1 MFLLLFIG
9 VWKSST
15 LEPITK
21 HSSSFIDS
29 FILISLSLISIIF
42 YFLFVSSFVT
52 TSISSLTL
60 SFSIPSDI
68 VIISS
73 EQLVCTSQ
81 GRRRRLVCLVLG
93 SAGAGR
99 GQAMGR
105 TGICSA
111 CYAIDQDR
119 RRRGWRR
126 QHLAQPRSRTGRALR
141 TAVRWPGYRPR
152 HPSHRGPRAR
162 SAHAT
167 TTRTGIRGEQ
177 LGGQTDPGS
186 GDSP

>member
-1 MFLLLFIG
+1 MCGAAIYFSTVG
-9 VWKSST
+9 VAGAVALCGRAAGAT
-15 LEPITK
+15 LPTGAAAHGPRSNLDLKQYIQCALCCAPGTARRDQK
-21 HSSSFIDS
+21 
-29 FILISLSLISIIF
+29 
-42 YFLFVSSFVT
+42 
-52 TSISSLTL
+52 
-60 SFSIPSDI
+60 
-68 VIISS
+68 
-73 EQLVCTSQ
+73 VCTSQ
-81 GRRRRLVCLVLG
+81 SRRRRLVCLVLG

-152 HPSHRGPRAR
+152 LRAR

-177 LGGQTDPGS
+177 LGGQIDPGS

>member
-1 MFLLLFIG
+1 MLKEMKDINMSKDVKYIEIHTRKLDN
-9 VWKSST
+9 KRM
-15 LEPITK
+15 K
-21 HSSSFIDS
+21 A
-29 FILISLSLISIIF
+29 
-42 YFLFVSSFVT
+42 VT
-52 TSISSLTL
+52 VVDYV
-60 SFSIPSDI
+60 DI
-68 VIISS
+68 CWNK
-73 EQLVCTSQ
+73 VCTSQ
-81 GRRRRLVCLVLG
+81 SRRRRLVCLVLG

-99 GQAMGR
+99 GQAMGQ

-111 CYAIDQDR
+111 CHATDQDR

-152 HPSHRGPRAR
+152 HPSHHGPRAR

>member
-1 MFLLLFIG
+1 MAQTWRCDVFTWNLSPCGFTVRAPQSREIYYR
-9 VWKSST
+9 SRDHPNAT
-15 LEPITK
+15 N
-21 HSSSFIDS
+21 H
-29 FILISLSLISIIF
+29 ILH
-42 YFLFVSSFVT
+42 
-52 TSISSLTL
+52 
-60 SFSIPSDI
+60 PSPAPGLRSQGATAKVLRMLCGI
-68 VIISS
+68 VPV
-73 EQLVCTSQ
+73 VCTCQS
-81 GRRRRLVCLVLG
+81 RRRRLVCLVLG